1 MRRITY
7 REALR
12 EALQEEMRRDASVF
26 LLGEDI
32 GKYGGVY
39 AVTRGLY
46 EEFGEERVKDTP
58 LAEAVIAGAAAG
70 AAAVGARP
78 VAEIMYI
85 NFMTFCMDQ
94 VVNQAAKMRYMF
106 GGKIKVPMVIRTQGG
121 AGSFCA
127 AQHSESLES
136 WFIHVPGLKVVMP
149 STPYDAKGLLKSS
162 IRDDNVVIFIEHNL
176 LYNTKGHV
184 PQEEYLLPIGAADVK
199 RQGDDVTIITYSRM
213 VLAVL
218 DAAEELAKE
227 GISAEV
233 IDVRTLS
240 PLDIDTI
247 TASVKKTGRVVICEA
262 DCKTGGVGAEI
273 LSRIVESAFDYL
285 DGPVVRVAG
294 RDTPIPYC
302 PVLEKIAVP
311 DKDEIIEAVKGLLQK
326 IDYGKGA

>member
-1 MRRITY
+1 MRQITY
-7 REALR
+7 KEALK
-12 EALQEEMRRDASVF
+12 EAMREEMRRDESVF

-39 AVTRGLY
+39 AVTKGLFD
-46 EEFGEERVKDTP
+46 EFGEERVKDTP
-58 LAEAVIAGAAAG
+58 LAEAVIVGAATG

-78 VAEIMYI
+78 IAEIMYI

-121 AGSFCA
+121 AGTFCA

-162 IRDDNVVIFIEHNL
+162 IRDNNVVIFIEHNL
-176 LYNTKGHV
+176 LYNTKGDV
-184 PQEEYLLPIGAADVK
+184 PEEEYLLPIGAADVK
-199 RQGDDVTIITYSRM
+199 RHGDDVTIISYSKM
-213 VLAVL
+213 VLTVL
-218 DAAEELAKE
+218 QAADELAKD
-227 GISAEV
+227 GINSEV
-233 IDVRTLS
+233 IDIRTLS

-247 TASVKKTGRVVICEA
+247 VDSVKKTGRAVICEG

-273 LSRIVESAFDYL
+273 SSQIVERAFDSL

-294 RDTPIPYC
+294 KDTPIPYS
-302 PVLEKIAVP
+302 PVLENIAIP
-311 DKDEIIEAVKGLLQK
+311 DKDEICKAVKKLL
-326 IDYGKGA
+326 

>member
-1 MRRITY
+1 MRQITY
-7 REALR
+7 RDALK
-12 EALQEEMRRDASVF
+12 EALQEEMRRDPSVF

-39 AVTRGLY
+39 AVTKGLF

-58 LAEAVIAGAAAG
+58 LAEAVIVGAATG

-78 VAEIMYI
+78 VAEIMYVD
-85 NFMTFCMDQ
+85 FMTFCMDQ

-106 GGKIKVPMVIRTQGG
+106 GGKINVPMVIRTQGG
-121 AGSFCA
+121 AGTFCA

-162 IRDDNVVIFIEHNL
+162 IREDNVVIFIEHNL
-176 LYNTKGHV
+176 LYNTKGQV
-184 PQEEYLLPIGAADVK
+184 PEDEYLLPIGSADIK
-199 RQGDDVTIITYSRM
+199 RPGDDVTIITYSRM
-213 VLAVL
+213 VLTVL
-218 DAAEELAKE
+218 EAADELAKE
-227 GISAEV
+227 GINAEV

-247 TASVKKTGRVVICEA
+247 ADSVKKTGRAVICEA

-273 LSRIVESAFDYL
+273 SSQIVERAFDYL

-294 RDTPIPYC
+294 RDTPIPYS
-302 PVLEKIAVP
+302 PELEKIAVP
-311 DKDEIIEAVKGLLQK
+311 DKDEIIKAVKNLYK
-326 IDYGKGA
+326 S

>member
-1 MRRITY
+1 MRQITY
-7 REALR
+7 RDALKEAM
-12 EALQEEMRRDASVF
+12 QEEMRRDPSVF

-39 AVTRGLY
+39 AVTKGLF

-58 LAEAVIAGAAAG
+58 LAEAVIVGAATG

-78 VAEIMYI
+78 VAEIMYVD
-85 NFMTFCMDQ
+85 FMTFCMDQ

-121 AGSFCA
+121 AGTFCA

-149 STPYDAKGLLKSS
+149 STPYDAKGLLKSA
-162 IRDDNVVIFIEHNL
+162 IREDNVVIFIEHNL
-176 LYNTKGHV
+176 LYNTKGQV
-184 PQEEYLLPIGAADVK
+184 PQEEYLLPIGAADLK
-199 RQGDDVTIITYSRM
+199 RQGDDVTIITYSLM
-213 VLAVL
+213 VLTVL
-218 DAAEELAKE
+218 EAADELAKE
-227 GISAEV
+227 GISVEI
-233 IDVRTLS
+233 IDARTLS

-247 TASVKKTGRVVICEA
+247 AASVKKTGLAVICEA

-273 LSRIVESAFDYL
+273 SAQICEHVFDSL

-294 RDTPIPYC
+294 RDTPIPYS
-302 PVLEKIAVP
+302 PILEKIAVP
-311 DKDEIIEAVKGLLQK
+311 DKDEIIKAVKNL
-326 IDYGKGA
+326 YRS